1 MSPLRIAI
9 AGIGNVGQEV
19 IDQLLKS
26 SSYDKKFVIGGIS
39 YKNKKKSIQSIYI

>member
-19 IDQLLKS
+19 IDQLLNSNDIQKNLLLS
-26 SSYDKKFVIGGIS
+26 GVS
-39 YKNKKKSIQSIYI
+39 YKNKKKKEN